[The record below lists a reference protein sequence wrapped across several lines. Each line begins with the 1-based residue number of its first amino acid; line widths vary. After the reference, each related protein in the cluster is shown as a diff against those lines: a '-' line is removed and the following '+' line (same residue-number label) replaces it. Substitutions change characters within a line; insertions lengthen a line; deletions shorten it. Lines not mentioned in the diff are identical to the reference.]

1 MAKVSNN
8 SMAMLATV
16 SLVGVFASTLGFFS
30 ADLCTVEQLEGWTSC
45 AAIEQQRQLG
55 SWAFL
60 LLSILG
66 FTVSI
71 IRIRKNK

>member
-1 MAKVSNN
+1 MSRVSNN

-16 SLVGVFASTLGFFS
+16 SLVGVFASTLGFFN
-30 ADLCTVEQLEGWTSC
+30 ADLCTVEQLDGWTSC
-45 AAIEQQRQLG
+45 AAIEQQRQIG

-60 LLSILG
+60 VLSTIG
-66 FTVSI
+66 FAVSI